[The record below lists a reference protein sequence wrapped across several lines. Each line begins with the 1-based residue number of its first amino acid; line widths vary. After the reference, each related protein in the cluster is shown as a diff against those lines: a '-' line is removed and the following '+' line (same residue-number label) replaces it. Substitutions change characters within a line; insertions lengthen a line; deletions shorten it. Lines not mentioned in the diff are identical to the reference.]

1 VQEGYNSLSAQNPPQ
16 VYASKSDP
24 PLANPVTESTPPPS
38 APQTTAPPSAGPTLT
53 REESSIPPHL
63 LPGAHDNPE
72 QFHPPPSPDT
82 LNHPSPSRDPFG
94 GLPSSIPVAR
104 PVSGSPLAPVRT
116 PSVDDEELFAPA
128 QQGSETR
135 QQEYGKRR
143 GGEDYADVAE
153 AAAAAAESADRAAQA
168 ARAAARLAGSQGGRE
183 RQYQG
188 ERENEY
194 KGEKQYRVVKEF
206 GYEKQYEGKQ
216 YKEDGKEDRRS
227 ENRYQGD
234 SPYRSESQYKSEN
247 QYRGEAGRKKE
258 EYFGRQESGSE
269 FSEPRSES
277 GNGSEGDSGKGA
289 NSQPK
294 AVKKSSI
301 VRRYDDDIGGY
312 EDVPQKGR
320 SQADGRSQFAGGG
333 VGSSSNVF
341 EKEAPPKYASQDSLT
356 RRFEEYETQ
365 GGSDADSE
373 GEQDG
378 YDDEDLDLPGPPRHD
393 PARLGSFKESRSPF
407 DEAPDV
413 GRPQQTGSY
422 IPAGKDGFIFF
433 HDEKRNLKLDEVPP
447 PDTFDVPG
455 RAVLPPPPGHPNRDK
470 VLKATTPK
478 KGNSPVGGRREEPA
492 AFDDPFELPS
502 APPASEPMDELTARF
517 EALKSRN

>member
-1 VQEGYNSLSAQNPPQ
+1 
-16 VYASKSDP
+16 
-24 PLANPVTESTPPPS
+24 
-38 APQTTAPPSAGPTLT
+38 
-53 REESSIPPHL
+53 
-63 LPGAHDNPE
+63 
-72 QFHPPPSPDT
+72 
-82 LNHPSPSRDPFG
+82 
-94 GLPSSIPVAR
+94 VAR
-104 PVSGSPLAPVRT
+104 PVSGSPLAPVRS

-128 QQGSETR
+128 QQGSEAR

-183 RQYQG
+183 RPYQG
-188 ERENEY
+188 ERESEY
-194 KGEKQYRVVKEF
+194 KGEKDYRVVKEY
-206 GYEKQYEGKQ
+206 GDEKQYEGKQ
-216 YKEDGKEDRRS
+216 YKDDRREDRRS
-227 ENRYQGD
+227 ENRFQGD
-234 SPYRSESQYKSEN
+234 SQYRSEN
-247 QYRGEAGRKKE
+247 QYRREAGRKKE

-269 FSEPRSES
+269 FSELRSES
-277 GNGSEGDSGKGA
+277 GNGSEGDSGRGG

-294 AVKKSSI
+294 AVRKSSMG
-301 VRRYDDDIGGY
+301 RRYDDTHDDGY
-312 EDVPQKGR
+312 EDAPQKGR
-320 SQADGRSQFAGGG
+320 SQADGRSQFAAGG

-356 RRFEEYETQ
+356 RRFEEYETR
-365 GGSDADSE
+365 GGSDDGDAESD

-393 PARLGSFKESRSPF
+393 PARLDSFKESRSPF
-407 DEAPDV
+407 DDAPDV
-413 GRPQQTGSY
+413 GKPQQTGSY

-478 KGNSPVGGRREEPA
+478 KGNSPVGGHRGEPA